1 MLEHNAKSAAKDD
14 KKNRTRVHTP
24 NAWVTRVTVQ
34 KCSCVFASKCAPE
47 NASDDD
53 VRLWTRK
60 IDSPTDTA
68 TTLTR
73 CCLSKKKEKKNCLCT
88 SLVHSR
94 CTRLAASVSAVYR
107 IVCATVTNRLRLIK
121 NIRLMLRWIFIPV
134 SCVRARK
141 HSASD

>member
-14 KKNRTRVHTP
+14 KKNCTRVHTP

-34 KCSCVFASKCAPE
+34 KCSCVFASECAPE

-53 VRLWTRK
+53 VLLWTRK

-68 TTLTR
+68 STLTR
-73 CCLSKKKEKKNCLCT
+73 CCLSKNKKKKNCLCT
-88 SLVHSR
+88 FLVY
-94 CTRLAASVSAVYR
+94 CICLGCVSHCVRRA
-107 IVCATVTNRLRLIK
+107 TNRLRLIK

-134 SCVRARK
+134 SCLRARK